1 MKSTSYSIFAL
12 TVAMSVGAFASSS
25 ELLSRPA
32 GIKVGQHMTLRP
44 YVSLSYT
51 YDSNVDSSKHSKAGS
66 CWVVNPGLGAEYK
79 SENWQISGNVWY
91 QYHAYNHYVNQLNES
106 SFGEDLAFKWTNSRP
121 NERGWSLMVSE
132 AFSQVAQD
140 DDMTDHNGRGIGRD
154 RKTFEVAG
162 VLERRINE
170 YWHAAA
176 DASYYWLDY
185 DNNVDKYAPLYG
197 WKRTVAGGEIGFAPS
212 KWTDFILAGNYQ
224 WYTCDNCRDRYD
236 YGGRYSRDSRGWTVM
251 GGIATRA
258 TERISYRLLT
268 GWSRFEFA
276 DATSKEDGWTYQLSG
291 KWQLDDEGTW
301 STMALASSYYQP
313 SEREYGSAIRV
324 DSFSWGLAHSMVRGK
339 LSATADV
346 CYRRE
351 DHTYSYDG
359 NAGDYTDDIFT
370 GRLALNYSLNRFLQL
385 FGSVEY
391 QFDNCSGGEAGRRD
405 YDYDRFRGTV
415 GLRLTY

>member
-1 MKSTSYSIFAL
+1 MKSASACSMFAL
-12 TVAMSVGAFASSS
+12 AVAAISATSMAEVID
-25 ELLSRPA
+25 RPE

-51 YDSNVDSSKHSKAGS
+51 YDSNVDSSKHSKSGS
-66 CWVVNPGLGAEYK
+66 CWVVNPGLGIDYIA
-79 SENWQISGNVWY
+79 ENWKIGGNVWY
-91 QYHAYNHYVNQLNES
+91 QYHAYNHYVNQLNQS
-106 SFGEDLAFKWTNSRP
+106 SFGEDLAFQWANSKA

-132 AFSQVAQD
+132 TFSQVAQD

-154 RKTFEVAG
+154 RKTFEMSG
-162 VLERRINE
+162 ILERRINE

-176 DASYYWLDY
+176 DASYYYLDY

-197 WKRTVAGGEIGFAPS
+197 WRRTTVGGEIGFAPS
-212 KWTDFILAGNYQ
+212 PWTDFILAGNYQ
-224 WYTCDNCRDRYD
+224 WYTCDNCKDRYG
-236 YGGRYSRDSRGWTVM
+236 YGGNYSRDSRGMSVM

-258 TERISYRLLT
+258 TDRISYRLLT

-276 DATSKEDGWTYQLSG
+276 DETSKENGWTYQLSANW
-291 KWQLDDEGTW
+291 KISDTW
-301 STMALASSYYQP
+301 NTMALASSYYQP

-339 LSATADV
+339 LRATADL
-346 CYRRE
+346 CYRCE
-351 DHTYSYDG
+351 DHKYSYDG
-359 NAGDYTDDIFT
+359 NSSDYTDHIVT
-370 GRLALNYSLNRFLQL
+370 GRLGLNYTLNRFFQI

-391 QFDNCSGGEAGRRD
+391 QIDNCHGGDAGRRD